1 MHFNIWL
8 TRFAAIGS
16 NHQYDEQ
23 SEGYG
28 ESYQTDLQTL
38 VLLCEMQSDE
48 VGIDGDEVVGSQD
61 EKFDGRRLVIVE
73 FNL

>member
-23 SEGYG
+23 REGYG
-28 ESYQTDLQTL
+28 ESDQTDLQTL